1 MLSLKGVFKTYHPKK
16 GVPVKALVNVSVDFL
31 EKGLVF
37 ILGKSGSGKSTM
49 LNIIGG
55 LDKADQ
61 GEIIIKGKSSNKFKN
76 SDFDNYRNT
85 FVGFVFQEY
94 NLLSDFNIGK
104 NIALALELQGK
115 KSDKAIVED
124 ILSKVDLV
132 GYENRKLNELS
143 GGQKQ
148 RVAIARALI
157 KQPEIILADEPTGAL
172 DSVTGHQVFDIL
184 RKLGQEK
191 LVIVVSHDRETAE
204 EYADRIIEMKDGEI
218 VSDTSKANVPSEEV
232 APGVLVN
239 KNIIHFSNDH
249 KYSVDDFDLLKKIQ
263 KTNNSVIITNDLNL
277 LSRFVFNET
286 DRTIFDVGKYDGSKL
301 KFISSKLKNI
311 DSLKIGA
318 SGLKYKKVRLFFT
331 ILLSFIAV
339 SFFALTDTLSAF
351 NGNESHA
358 RTLQSN
364 NINAVTLSQYYRIRE
379 SGYYYDRP
387 MGFSK
392 KQINDMVDSFPN
404 ASIIPTID
412 ENLKFIFDY
421 QTISSLSTGDL
432 ILYNFYSSYQSNQLF
447 ISDEYLENQKID
459 LLAGNFPTNDEEFLI
474 TSFEMQFYKRFSFPY
489 FEFDEF
495 DVATDSYILP
505 NQFTTNEIANANLI
519 IGKSVDENAKNRKIS
534 GIIDISYD
542 SDYLSEDFLNA
553 ADDDYFSVRQEFYE
567 YVQQHNLGAHF
578 LREEAFAIIKNP
590 VEGLADDTYGPC
602 ASFKYYEGTGEN
614 DLNNIDYFVKEENL
628 NSEQLIKF
636 TAEPLKNDEIIVSAN
651 LLTRIFSYQDTIH
664 ITYNQD
670 TYEQLLEIDFGNSE
684 KISFSTINELM
695 DWDQED
701 PLNHQRL
708 VNLFLAKDD
717 IEITNY
723 NLEEEV
729 NSYKL
734 AGIYF
739 PRSSTSWVDEFDETI
754 YPLDFNIVSMT
765 LNDFNAQKYNLSF
778 VNTLVF
784 IVDDGANLYDQYM
797 NIYHYGGPFL
807 IEINSNYSAI
817 FSVFDSLVVGLRVV
831 FLILGS
837 VLAVFSA
844 LLMMNF
850 IATSISYK
858 KHDIGILRGLGA
870 RQIDVVKIFTFESLI
885 IAAINIVLA
894 IATTIPVI
902 FLINQQVA
910 NTLDMDILLLGYTF
924 RQFALTVLIAIGSA
938 LIASIIP
945 VLNIARKKPIDAINY
960 R

>member
-1 MLSLKGVFKTYHPKK
+1 MLSLNGVYKTYHPKK
-16 GVPVKALVNVSVDFL
+16 GVPVKALVNVNVDFQ

-55 LDKADQ
+55 LDKADKGQ
-61 GEIIIKGKSSNKFKN
+61 IFIKGKSSKQFKN

-94 NLLSDFNIGK
+94 NLLNDFNIGK

-115 KSDKAIVED
+115 NADKASVEE
-124 ILSKVDLV
+124 ILAKVDLV
-132 GYENRKLNELS
+132 GYENRKANELS

-172 DSVTGHQVFDIL
+172 DSATGHQVFEIL
-184 RKLGQEK
+184 KKLGQEK

-218 VSDTSKANVPSEEV
+218 LSDTSKSTISSEEIM
-232 APGVLVN
+232 PGVLVN
-239 KNIIHFSNDH
+239 QNVVHFANDH
-249 KYSVDDFDLLKKIQ
+249 QFTINDFELLQNLHK
-263 KTNNSVIITNDLNL
+263 NNHSIIITSDLEL
-277 LSRFVFNET
+277 LSNFVFKET
-286 DRTIFDVGKYDGSKL
+286 AQETLDIKEYDGNTL

-318 SGLKYKKVRLFFT
+318 SGLKHKKVRLFFT

-364 NINAVTLSQYYRIRE
+364 NVNAVTLSQYYRIIE
-379 SGYYYDRP
+379 NGYYYDRP

-392 KQINDMVDSFPN
+392 KQINDLVDSFSN

-421 QTISSLSTGDL
+421 PTISSLSTGNL
-432 ILYNFYSSYQSNQLF
+432 VLYNFYTSYQSSKLF
-447 ISDEYLENQKID
+447 ISDQYFASQEVD
-459 LLAGNFPTNDEEFLI
+459 LLAGDFPTNDEEFLI
-474 TSFEMQFYKRFSFPY
+474 TTFEMQFYKRFSFPY

-495 DVATDSYILP
+495 DVATASYLLP

-519 IGKSVDENAKNRKIS
+519 IGKSVDANAKNRKIC
-534 GIIDISYD
+534 GVIDVPYD
-542 SDYLSEDFLNA
+542 SNYLSEDFLNA
-553 ADDDYFSVRQEFYE
+553 ADEDYFSVRQEFYE
-567 YVQQHNLGAHF
+567 YVQKHNLGAHF
-578 LREEAFAIIKNP
+578 LREEAFSIIKNP
-590 VEGLADDTYGPC
+590 VEGLANDAYGPC
-602 ASFKYYEGTGEN
+602 ASFKAYEGAGT
-614 DLNNIDYFVKEENL
+614 NNFNFIDYFVKEDNL

-636 TAEPLKNDEIIVSAN
+636 TNEPLQNDEIIVSVN
-651 LLTRIFSYQDTIH
+651 LLTQILSYQDAVR
-664 ITYNQD
+664 ITYDQD
-670 TYEQLLEIDFGNSE
+670 TYEQLLEIEFNNSE
-684 KISFSTINELM
+684 KLSFSTINDLM
-695 DWDQED
+695 DWDQE

-708 VNLFLAKDD
+708 INLLLAKDE
-717 IEITNY
+717 IEITNF
-723 NLEEEV
+723 NHKEEV
-729 NSYKL
+729 KSYKL
-734 AGIYF
+734 AGLFF
-739 PRSSTSWVDEFDETI
+739 PRSNTSWVDESDETF
-754 YPLDFNIVSMT
+754 YPFNFNMVSMT
-765 LNDFNAQKYNLSF
+765 VNDLNAQEYNLSF
-778 VNTLVF
+778 INTLMF
-784 IVDDGANLYDQYM
+784 IVDDGTNLYDQYM
-797 NIYHYGGPFL
+797 KIYHYGGPFL
-807 IEINSNYSAI
+807 IEINSNYSTI

-902 FLINQQVA
+902 FLINQQIA
-910 NTLDMDILLLGYTF
+910 STLDMDILLLGYTF

-945 VLNIARKKPIDAINY
+945 VLNIARKKPIDAINN

>member
-1 MLSLKGVFKTYHPKK
+1 MLSLNGVYKTYHPKK
-16 GVPVKALVNVSVDFL
+16 GVPVKALVNVNVDFQ

-55 LDKADQ
+55 LDKADKGQ
-61 GEIIIKGKSSNKFKN
+61 IVIKGKSSKQFKN

-94 NLLSDFNIGK
+94 NLLNDFNIGK

-115 KSDKAIVED
+115 NADKASVEE
-124 ILSKVDLV
+124 ILAKVDLV
-132 GYENRKLNELS
+132 GYENRKANELS

-172 DSVTGHQVFDIL
+172 DSATGHQVFEIL
-184 RKLGQEK
+184 KKLGQEK

-218 VSDTSKANVPSEEV
+218 LSDTSKSTISSEEIM
-232 APGVLVN
+232 PGVLVN
-239 KNIIHFSNDH
+239 QNVVHFANDH
-249 KYSVDDFDLLKKIQ
+249 QFTINDFELLQNLHK
-263 KTNNSVIITNDLNL
+263 NNHSIIITSDLEL
-277 LSRFVFNET
+277 LSNFVFKET
-286 DRTIFDVGKYDGSKL
+286 AQETLDIKEYDGNTL

-318 SGLKYKKVRLFFT
+318 SGLKHKKVRLFFT

-364 NINAVTLSQYYRIRE
+364 NVNAVTLSQYYRIIE
-379 SGYYYDRP
+379 NGYYYDRP

-392 KQINDMVDSFPN
+392 KQINDLVDSFSN

-421 QTISSLSTGDL
+421 PTISSLSTGNL
-432 ILYNFYSSYQSNQLF
+432 VLYNFYTSYQSSKLF
-447 ISDEYLENQKID
+447 ISDQYFASQEVD
-459 LLAGNFPTNDEEFLI
+459 LLAGDFPTNDEEFLI
-474 TSFEMQFYKRFSFPY
+474 TTFEMQFYKRFSFPY

-495 DVATDSYILP
+495 DVATASYLLP

-519 IGKSVDENAKNRKIS
+519 IGKSVDANAKNRKIC
-534 GIIDISYD
+534 GVIDVPYD
-542 SDYLSEDFLNA
+542 SNYLSEDFLNA
-553 ADDDYFSVRQEFYE
+553 ADEDYFSVRQEFYE
-567 YVQQHNLGAHF
+567 YVQKHNLGAHF
-578 LREEAFAIIKNP
+578 LREEAFSIIKNP
-590 VEGLADDTYGPC
+590 VEGLANDAYGPC
-602 ASFKYYEGTGEN
+602 ASFKAYEGAGT
-614 DLNNIDYFVKEENL
+614 NNFNFIDYFVKEDNL

-636 TAEPLKNDEIIVSAN
+636 TNEPLQNDEIIVSVN
-651 LLTRIFSYQDTIH
+651 LLTQILSYQDAVR
-664 ITYNQD
+664 ITYDQD
-670 TYEQLLEIDFGNSE
+670 TYEQLLEIEFNNSE
-684 KISFSTINELM
+684 KLSFSTINDLM
-695 DWDQED
+695 DWDQE

-708 VNLFLAKDD
+708 INLLLAKDE
-717 IEITNY
+717 IEITNF
-723 NLEEEV
+723 NHKEEV
-729 NSYKL
+729 KSYKL
-734 AGIYF
+734 AGLFF
-739 PRSSTSWVDEFDETI
+739 PRSNTSWVDESDETF
-754 YPLDFNIVSMT
+754 YPFNFNMVSMT
-765 LNDFNAQKYNLSF
+765 VNDLNAQEYNLSF
-778 VNTLVF
+778 INTLMF
-784 IVDDGANLYDQYM
+784 IVDDGTNLYDQYM
-797 NIYHYGGPFL
+797 KIYHYGGPFL
-807 IEINSNYSAI
+807 IEINSNYSTI

-902 FLINQQVA
+902 FLINQQIA
-910 NTLDMDILLLGYTF
+910 STLDMDILLLGYTF

-945 VLNIARKKPIDAINY
+945 VLNIARKKPIDAINN

>member
-1 MLSLKGVFKTYHPKK
+1 MLSLNGVYKTYHPKK
-16 GVPVKALVNVSVDFL
+16 GVPVKALVNVNVDFQ

-55 LDKADQ
+55 LDKADKGQ
-61 GEIIIKGKSSNKFKN
+61 IVIKGKSSKQFKN

-94 NLLSDFNIGK
+94 NLLNDFNIGK

-115 KSDKAIVED
+115 NADKASVEE
-124 ILSKVDLV
+124 ILAKVDLV
-132 GYENRKLNELS
+132 GYENRKANELS

-172 DSVTGHQVFDIL
+172 DSATGHQVFEIL
-184 RKLGQEK
+184 KKLGQEK

-218 VSDTSKANVPSEEV
+218 LSDTSKSTISSEEIM
-232 APGVLVN
+232 PGVLVN
-239 KNIIHFSNDH
+239 QNVVHFANDH
-249 KYSVDDFDLLKKIQ
+249 QFTINDFELLQNLHK
-263 KTNNSVIITNDLNL
+263 NNHSIIITSDLEL
-277 LSRFVFNET
+277 LSNFVFKET
-286 DRTIFDVGKYDGSKL
+286 AQETLDIKEYDGNTL

-318 SGLKYKKVRLFFT
+318 SGLKHKKVRLFFT

-364 NINAVTLSQYYRIRE
+364 NVNAVTLSQYYRIIE
-379 SGYYYDRP
+379 NGYYYDRP

-392 KQINDMVDSFPN
+392 KQINDLVDSFSN

-421 QTISSLSTGDL
+421 PTISSLSTGNL
-432 ILYNFYSSYQSNQLF
+432 VLYNFYTSYQSSKLF
-447 ISDEYLENQKID
+447 ISDQYFASQEVD
-459 LLAGNFPTNDEEFLI
+459 LLAGDFPTNDEEFLI
-474 TSFEMQFYKRFSFPY
+474 TTFEMQFYKRFSFPY

-495 DVATDSYILP
+495 DVPTASYLLP

-519 IGKSVDENAKNRKIS
+519 IGKSVDANAKNRKIC
-534 GIIDISYD
+534 GVIDVPYD
-542 SDYLSEDFLNA
+542 SNYLSEDFLNA
-553 ADDDYFSVRQEFYE
+553 ADEDYFSVRQEFYE
-567 YVQQHNLGAHF
+567 YVQNHNLGAHF
-578 LREEAFAIIKNP
+578 LREEAFSIIKNP
-590 VEGLADDTYGPC
+590 VEGLANDAYGPC
-602 ASFKYYEGTGEN
+602 ASFKAYEGAGT
-614 DLNNIDYFVKEENL
+614 NNFNFIDYFVKEDNL

-636 TAEPLKNDEIIVSAN
+636 TNEPLQNDEIIVSVN
-651 LLTRIFSYQDTIH
+651 LLTQILSYQDAVR
-664 ITYNQD
+664 ITYDQD
-670 TYEQLLEIDFGNSE
+670 TYEQLLEIEFNNSE
-684 KISFSTINELM
+684 KLSFSTINDLM
-695 DWDQED
+695 DWDQE

-708 VNLFLAKDD
+708 INLLLAKDE
-717 IEITNY
+717 IEITNF
-723 NLEEEV
+723 NHKEEV
-729 NSYKL
+729 KSYKL
-734 AGIYF
+734 AGLFF
-739 PRSSTSWVDEFDETI
+739 PRSNTSWVDESDETF
-754 YPLDFNIVSMT
+754 YPFNLNMVSMT
-765 LNDFNAQKYNLSF
+765 VNDLNAQEYNLSF
-778 VNTLVF
+778 INALMF
-784 IVDDGANLYDQYM
+784 IVDDGTNLYDQYM
-797 NIYHYGGPFL
+797 KIYHYGGPFL
-807 IEINSNYSAI
+807 IEINSNYSTI

-902 FLINQQVA
+902 FLINQQIA
-910 NTLDMDILLLGYTF
+910 STLDMDILLLGYTF
-924 RQFALTVLIAIGSA
+924 RQFALTVLIAVGSA

-945 VLNIARKKPIDAINY
+945 VLNIARKKPIDAINN